1 VTTLV
6 APSPATDGTSARET
20 LIVAM
25 GRMGV
30 ARGSQLLTT
39 VGLGS
44 CIAIVLFAPRQRLV
58 ALAHCMLP
66 TRNEGDGAFAKFVDS
81 AVPALVTLLQSEGAS
96 GPFAAALVGG
106 ASMFPGVSSAL
117 VSDIAG
123 GNVHAA
129 RSALAAA
136 SIPLRMEEVGGHVG
150 RSVTVDPSAQRVMVR
165 TIRDGE
171 RWL

>member
-1 VTTLV
+1 
-6 APSPATDGTSARET
+6 
-20 LIVAM
+20 M

-30 ARGSQLLTT
+30 ASEDQLLTT

-44 CIAIVLFAPRQRLV
+44 CIAIVLFAPRQRLA

-66 TRNEGDGAFAKFVDS
+66 TRQDDDDAVAKFADS
-81 AVPALVTLLQSEGAS
+81 AVPALVTLLQSQGAS

-106 ASMFPGVSSAL
+106 ASMFPGVSSAF

-123 GNVHAA
+123 SNVRAA

-136 SIPLRMEEVGGHVG
+136 GVPLRIEEVGGHVG
-150 RSVTVDPSAQRVMVR
+150 RSVPVDPATQRVMVR

>member
-1 VTTLV
+1 VTTLDALSSAPDRIAPPRTV
-6 APSPATDGTSARET
+6 AVP
-20 LIVAM
+20 M

-30 ARGSQLLTT
+30 ARAGEMLTT

-44 CIAIVLFAPRQRLV
+44 CIAIILFAPEQRLA

-66 TRNEGDGAFAKFVDS
+66 ARAADDVAFAKFVDS
-81 AVPALVTLLQSEGAS
+81 AVPALLASLRDEGARH
-96 GPFAAALVGG
+96 PFASALVGG
-106 ASMFPGVSSAL
+106 ASMFPSVPSAF

-123 GNVHAA
+123 SNIRAA
-129 RSALAAA
+129 RASLAAA
-136 SIPLRMEEVGGHVG
+136 SIPLRVEDVGGSVG
-150 RSVTVDPSAQRVMVR
+150 RSVAVDPATQRVMVR

>member
-1 VTTLV
+1 MTTVDTPLLTRDRIDQPRIV
-6 APSPATDGTSARET
+6 A
-20 LIVAM
+20 VAM

-30 ARGSQLLTT
+30 ARAGEMLTT

-44 CIAIVLFAPRQRLV
+44 CVAIILFAPVQRLA

-66 TRNEGDGAFAKFVDS
+66 AREADDSALAKFVDS
-81 AVPALVTLLQSEGAS
+81 AVPALVASLRKEGARES
-96 GPFAAALVGG
+96 FDAALVGG
-106 ASMFPGVSSAL
+106 ASMFPGVLANF

-123 GNVHAA
+123 SNIRAA
-129 RSALAAA
+129 RATLAAA
-136 SIPLRMEEVGGHVG
+136 SISVRVEDVGGIVG
-150 RSVTVDPSAQRVMVR
+150 RSVTVDPAAQRVMVR

>member
-1 VTTLV
+1 MTTLV
-6 APSPATDGTSARET
+6 APCPAPDCTSARPT
-20 LIVAM
+20 RSVAM

-30 ARGSQLLTT
+30 ASEDQLLTT

-44 CIAIVLFAPRQRLV
+44 CIAIVLFAPRQRLA

-66 TRNEGDGAFAKFVDS
+66 TRQDDDDAVAKFADS
-81 AVPALVTLLQSEGAS
+81 AVPALVTLLQSQGAS

-106 ASMFPGVSSAL
+106 ASMFPGVSSAF

-123 GNVHAA
+123 SNVRAA

-136 SIPLRMEEVGGHVG
+136 GVPLRIEEVGGHVG
-150 RSVTVDPSAQRVMVR
+150 RSVTVDPATQRVMVR